1 MVVTLENVPRGK
13 PAPAAYLEAAR
24 RLGAAPARCLA
35 VDDADDGNAAALA
48 LACKPSPSATAA
60 SSRPPPPTPREL
72 SVPRNPDDQLARPQS
87 VLAVFAHPDDA
98 ELWAGG
104 TLALHAQ
111 HAPVH
116 IAVPLHDPVRD
127 AEAQAGAAV
136 LGAALHQLPEL
147 TPTAIRALLIELTPH
162 VVITHPVHDTHT
174 AHRRTAEAVLEALPE
189 AKIETGR
196 PRRLYTCDT
205 YNSLTLIGQVTP
217 TVMVDVT
224 ATFATKMQ
232 ALHCHKSQPIDQHF
246 GPMAEDLAR
255 LWGRRSGAD
264 FAEAFTALPV
274 LGRVPGAAHL

>member
-1 MVVTLENVPRGK
+1 MPH
-13 PAPAAYLEAAR
+13 
-24 RLGAAPARCLA
+24 
-35 VDDADDGNAAALA
+35 
-48 LACKPSPSATAA
+48 
-60 SSRPPPPTPREL
+60 
-72 SVPRNPDDQLARPQS
+72 NPDDRLAGPQS
-87 VLAVFAHPDDA
+87 VLAVLAHPDDA

-136 LGAALHQLPEL
+136 LGATLHQLPEL
-147 TPTAIRALLIELTPH
+147 TPATIRNLLVELTSH
-162 VVITHPVHDTHT
+162 VVITHPVHDTHA

-205 YNSLTLIGQVTP
+205 YNSLTTTGQITP

-224 ATFATKMQ
+224 ATFGTKMK
-232 ALHCHKSQPIDQHF
+232 ALRCHKSQPIDDHF

-255 LWGRRSGAD
+255 GWGRRSGAV

-274 LGRVPGAAHL
+274 LGRLPGAAHL